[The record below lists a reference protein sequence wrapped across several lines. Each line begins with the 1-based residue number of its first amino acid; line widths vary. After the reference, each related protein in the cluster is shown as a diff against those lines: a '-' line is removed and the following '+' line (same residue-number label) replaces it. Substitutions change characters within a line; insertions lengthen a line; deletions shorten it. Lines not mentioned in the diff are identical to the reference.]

1 MDQCRAV
8 PGLLCCRRNPAG
20 TPCPH
25 PMEDAMAIKDI
36 LLHLDAGP
44 RSAVRLDLALR
55 LAARHEAHLTGL
67 CVVELPAAEA
77 FRGYPSG
84 MVDVDRVETMLEEM
98 RAVRREEARGVEEQF
113 RAALAREGVAGEW
126 REAEGVAAEVVNLHG
141 RYADLIVVGQN
152 EPAGQ
157 GSPLA
162 ADLPVADLMGAGP
175 PLLVVPYAGSFPT
188 LGRHALVGW
197 SGTAEAARA
206 VNAAIPL
213 LANAQKV
220 TVLSINPRGGRD
232 GEGTM
237 PAADMALHLAR
248 HGIRAEAAHT
258 VALEIPEGDALLS
271 YASDLGADLLVCGMY
286 GHSRLSQMVWGG
298 VTHSLLAEMTLPVF
312 LSH

>member
-1 MDQCRAV
+1 
-8 PGLLCCRRNPAG
+8 
-20 TPCPH
+20 
-25 PMEDAMAIKDI
+25 MAIKDI
-36 LLHLDAGP
+36 LVHLDAGP

-67 CVVELPAAEA
+67 HVIELPAAEA

-84 MVDVDRVETMLEEM
+84 MVDVDRVETMLDEM
-98 RAVRREEARGVEEQF
+98 RAVRRKEAGEVEAGF
-113 RAALAREGVAGEW
+113 RAALTREGVAGEW
-126 REAEGVAAEVVNLHG
+126 RLAEGVAAEVATLHG

-157 GSPLA
+157 ASPLA
-162 ADLPVADLMGAGP
+162 ADLPVAELMEAGP
-175 PLLVVPYAGSFPT
+175 PLLVVPYAGTVTRFGT
-188 LGRHALVGW
+188 HALVGW

-213 LANAQKV
+213 LAGADKV

-258 VALEIPEGDALLS
+258 VAVEIGEGDALLS
-271 YASDLGADLLVCGMY
+271 YASDIGADLLVCGMY
-286 GHSRLSQMVWGG
+286 GHSRLRQFVFGG
-298 VTHSLLAEMTLPVF
+298 VTNSLLNEMTLPVF